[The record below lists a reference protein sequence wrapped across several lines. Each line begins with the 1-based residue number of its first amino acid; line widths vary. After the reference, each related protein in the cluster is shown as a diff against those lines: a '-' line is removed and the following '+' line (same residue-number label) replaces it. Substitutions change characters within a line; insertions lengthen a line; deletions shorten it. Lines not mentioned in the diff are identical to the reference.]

1 MGDMATSM
9 ASLALDDGEE
19 ELLQVDGEASLS
31 SFSVVNFLA
40 DIVFH
45 WDLSLRAPDRRPQ
58 PENRWLREETDGH
71 VPRSQ
76 ESGKSGGISFPNL
89 SDNYGKNF
97 RNDHMGDSSL
107 LAKSTGDASGRP
119 SSQMDF
125 QMGLASEDSLMV

>member
-1 MGDMATSM
+1 MATSM

-31 SFSVVNFLA
+31 SFSVVNFL
-40 DIVFH
+40 VG
-45 WDLSLRAPDRRPQ
+45 APDRRPQ